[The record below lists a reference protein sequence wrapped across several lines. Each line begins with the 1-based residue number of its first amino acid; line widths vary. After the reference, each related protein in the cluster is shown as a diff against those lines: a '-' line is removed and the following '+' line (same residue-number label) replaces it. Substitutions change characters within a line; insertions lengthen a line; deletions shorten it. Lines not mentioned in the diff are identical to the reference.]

1 MSSERGVI
9 PLSAKLTK
17 MPNTLKQFVGNLSTN
32 CLSVFGH
39 FIKTAISKFC
49 CFPQIVYCS
58 TENADVKV
66 FTSITIHVSNS
77 KEYYKRLRGHSFSTY
92 VKFSES
98 PTFVTP

>member
-39 FIKTAISKFC
+39 FIKTAICKFC

-58 TENADVKV
+58 TENANVKV
-66 FTSITIHVSNS
+66 FQALQFMLVIQKNIINVLGVIHLV
-77 KEYYKRLRGHSFSTY
+77 RT
-92 VKFSES
+92 
-98 PTFVTP
+98 